1 MSWQGKITRSRL
13 RVHHERLEALLT
25 VRGPRGD
32 RRTVLLSDRELA
44 ALLPR
49 RLFLG
54 QAEQAPRALVPTLA
68 AVIADRTL
76 NRWVLVET
84 DKVTR
89 RARFLSWASV
99 RFPPAEHAVP
109 GLHDDSKGHGDV
121 QRALGAGH
129 GN

>member
-13 RVHHERLEALLT
+13 MVHHERLEVLLTLHGPQGGRRTALLAE
-25 VRGPRGD
+25 
-32 RRTVLLSDRELA
+32 RELA

-54 QAEQAPRALVPTLA
+54 KAEQAPRTLLATLA
-68 AVIADRTL
+68 AVIAKQTL

-84 DKVTR
+84 DKFNG

-99 RFPPAEHAVP
+99 RFPPAEVAVP
-109 GLHDDSKGHGDV
+109 GLHDDSEGHGDI

-129 GN
+129 GD